1 MTASIPSWLRAL
13 FVLLLCL
20 PAAARALEPVSLE
33 LRWFHQ
39 FQFAGYY
46 AALEKGFYR
55 EAGLDVTLKEG
66 GPGANPVQGVL
77 NGRSEF
83 GIALSSLVVN
93 YLKGDP
99 VLMLGPVFQH
109 SPNILLV
116 RGEEKR
122 LVNLVV
128 PKAEPIAVM
137 GADQDV
143 DLKSMFLNEGIALER
158 LNLVADENHLADLL
172 NGRVA
177 ALNAYASNEPYQL
190 ERLGVPYTVLKP
202 STYGLDFY
210 GDVLFTR
217 RDLERQKPE
226 VVAAF
231 YAASKRGW
239 AYALAHPEEIAD
251 LILKRYNSQGKT
263 REHLLYEARVL
274 NDLVNPDVIEIG
286 HSNPARWQH
295 IAQTYARFGLV
306 NADQPL
312 DDFFYAPEHKE
323 NLGWL
328 YVLLSSF
335 AGATLLIGGIAFYI
349 HQANRRLAVAM
360 AEKER
365 TEEALKKSEEW
376 HRIVFETSP
385 SAGIVWQ
392 AGCIVVG
399 WNRQAEVLFGWRREE
414 VLGRPFDQF
423 LIPESERTQFQR
435 QVYRDTGETEPQL
448 ALHNINHNL
457 TRDGRQISCEWFNA
471 WLPERPGEPRC
482 IISLA
487 TDITERQRLEEQIQ
501 HMAFYDPLTGLP
513 NRRLLHDR
521 FALAV
526 SAARR
531 SGQHG
536 ALLFLDLDNFKPLN
550 DQHGHEAG
558 DQLLVEVARRLEQGV
573 RSCDTVARF
582 GGDEFVVV
590 LGNLDGEGAV
600 AREQAEAI
608 GAKLLHRLVQPY
620 LLQGNFGELLEHSC
634 STSIGIAL
642 FHGESSAEAVLRCAD
657 QAMYEAKEGGRN
669 RCVTGSGVEQAWRE

>member
-1 MTASIPSWLRAL
+1 MTPRNFLRL
-13 FVLLLCL
+13 YVLCAFSLCL
-20 PAAARALEPVSLE
+20 PAAVQALEPVSLE

-55 EAGLDVTLKEG
+55 EAGLDVTLVEG

-77 NGRSEF
+77 SGRSDF

-116 RGEEKR
+116 RGQDKR
-122 LVNLVV
+122 LVDLVTPRAV
-128 PKAEPIAVM
+128 PIAVM

-217 RDLERQKPE
+217 RELEQQKPE

-306 NADQPL
+306 DAEQPL
-312 DDFFYAPEHKE
+312 DDFFYAPEQPKD
-323 NLGWL
+323 LGWL
-328 YVLLSSF
+328 YALLSAL
-335 AGATLLIGGIAFYI
+335 AGVTLFIGSIAVYI
-349 HQANRRLAVAM
+349 HRTNRRLAKAM

-376 HRIVFETSP
+376 HRVVFETSP
-385 SAGIVWQ
+385 SAGVVWREG
-392 AGCIVVG
+392 ARVVA
-399 WNRQAEVLFGWRREE
+399 WNRQAEKMFGWRREE
-414 VLGRPFDQF
+414 VMGRSYEEF
-423 LIPESERTQFQR
+423 LLPPNVR
-435 QVYRDTGETEPQL
+435 QELLPLLCAGEDEQPL
-448 ALHNINHNL
+448 LSHNINDNL
-457 TRDGRQISCEWFNA
+457 TRDGRVITCEWFNA

-487 TDITERQRLEEQIQ
+487 TDITERQRLEAQIHQ
-501 HMAFYDPLTGLP
+501 LAFYDPLTGLA
-513 NRRLLHDR
+513 NRRLLQDR
-521 FALAV
+521 FQQTLAL
-526 SAARR
+526 ARR
-531 SGQHG
+531 SGQFG
-536 ALLFLDLDNFKPLN
+536 ALLFFDLDNFKPLN
-550 DQHGHEAG
+550 DRYGHAAG
-558 DQLLVEVARRLEQGV
+558 DQLLVQVAQRLQQGL
-573 RSCDTVARF
+573 RSCDSVARL
-582 GGDEFVVV
+582 GGDEFVVLLV
-590 LGNLDGEGAV
+590 GLADSAEA
-600 AREQAEAI
+600 AREQAATVA
-608 GAKLLHRLVQPY
+608 AKLRHSLAQACRLQTGPD
-620 LLQGNFGELLEHSC
+620 QILEYGC
-634 STSIGIAL
+634 DASIGIAL
-642 FHGESSAEAVLRCAD
+642 FQGQDQPEEILRYAD
-657 QAMYEAKEGGRN
+657 QAMYADKLRARDRDGVAEGSFSR
-669 RCVTGSGVEQAWRE
+669 Q